1 MNRAELKTILKKNH
15 VPDFKYNLDGAG
27 RDDERL
33 CLIYDNSI
41 WQVYY
46 SERGIKTT
54 DKHLILNQKPVS
66 LFCVSLYH
74 FLSCHPITKND

>member
-33 CLIYDNSI
+33 CLIC
-41 WQVYY
+41 
-46 SERGIKTT
+46 
-54 DKHLILNQKPVS
+54 L
-66 LFCVSLYH
+66 LYT
-74 FLSCHPITKND
+74 SPSPRD

>member
-1 MNRAELKTILKKNH
+1 MNKTELKTILKKNH
-15 VPDFKYNLDGAG
+15 VPDFKYNLDGTG

-33 CLIYDNSI
+33 CLIYANSI

-54 DKHLILNQKPVS
+54 DKRFNSESEACQFIMHKLVP
-66 LFCVSLYH
+66 
-74 FLSCHPITKND
+74 LSVLSPDYKK

>member
-33 CLIYDNSI
+33 CLIYANGI
-41 WQVYY
+41 WQGYY
-46 SERGIKTT
+46 LS
-54 DKHLILNQKPVS
+54 LI
-66 LFCVSLYH
+66 H
-74 FLSCHPITKND
+74 I